1 MAQDRVIRKLAAILA
16 ADIAGYSRLMGADE
30 EGTLARLKSHR
41 RELID
46 PKVAEFNGRVVKTTG
61 DGALVEFASAV
72 DAVRCAVDIQRTMAE
87 GNAGMKPEER
97 IEFRMGINV
106 GHVIFDADDLYGDG
120 VNVAARL
127 ESLADPGGIY
137 VSRAVRDQV
146 RDRLPL
152 ELEDLGER
160 SVKNIE
166 RPVRVFKVKWTA
178 SGGAP
183 APRLSDKPSVAVLPF
198 TNMSGDPE
206 QEYFSDGISE
216 DVITDLSKISGLIV
230 IARNSSFVYKG
241 KAVSVPQVSRELGVR
256 YVLEGSVRKSG
267 NRVRVNA
274 QLIDGV
280 TGAHSWAERYD
291 RDLTDIFTVQDDL
304 TKEIV
309 GALALKLTRADKERL
324 DHRSTTSVEAYEY
337 FLRGREQMWLLTR
350 TGCDR
355 TKELIAR
362 AIEIDPN
369 FSAAYAVIGF
379 VAMLEYINGWSKY
392 PEEKLEEAHALAEK
406 AVRLDDREPF
416 AHMVL
421 GAALLWMREHERS
434 IAETERA
441 LALEPNFAAARIS
454 LGLEMHYA
462 GRYEEALG
470 EFDRGLRLDPHF
482 PDGFLHFLAQTNLH
496 LGRYDEA
503 ADYARQRIARNP
515 QTDASRVLLAA
526 CFGHLGRAD
535 EARAEWREMMRINP
549 SYSFAHRRRVLPYK
563 DPAQINV
570 IVEGLAKAGIEV

>member
-1 MAQDRVIRKLAAILA
+1 MAQDRVDRKLAAILA
-16 ADIAGYSRLMGADE
+16 ADVAGYSRLMGGDE

-46 PKVAEFNGRVVKTTG
+46 PKVAEFHGRIVKTTG

-72 DAVRCAVDIQRTMAE
+72 DAVRCAVDIQRAMADRNS
-87 GNAGMKPEER
+87 GVKPEQR
-97 IEFRMGINV
+97 IEFRIGINV
-106 GHVIFDADDLYGDG
+106 GDVIFDSDDLYGDG

-127 ESLADPGGIY
+127 EALADPGGIY

-146 RDRLPL
+146 RDKLAF
-152 ELEDLGER
+152 ELEDLGEQ

-166 RPVRVFKVKWTA
+166 RPVRIFKVKWTPL
-178 SGGAP
+178 GGVP
-183 APRLSDKPSVAVLPF
+183 APRLSDKPSIAVLPF

-274 QLIDGV
+274 QLIDGA

-355 TKELIAR
+355 AKELIAR

-379 VAMLEYINGWSKY
+379 VAMLEYINGWSPK
-392 PEEKLEEAHALAEK
+392 PDDRLKEAYELAEK

-421 GAALLWMREHERS
+421 GSALLWMREHER
-434 IAETERA
+434 AMLETERA
-441 LALEPNFAAARIS
+441 LALDPNFAAARIS
-454 LGLEMHYA
+454 LGLEMHYS
-462 GRYEEALG
+462 GRYEEALV
-470 EFDRGLRLDPHF
+470 EFDRALQLDPHF
-482 PDGFLHFLAQTNLH
+482 PEAVLQFLAQTNLH

-515 QTDASRVLLAA
+515 QTDASRVVLAA
-526 CFGHLGRAD
+526 CLGHLGRTD
-535 EARAEWREMMRINP
+535 EAQAEWRDMMRINP
-549 SYSFAHRRRVLPYK
+549 SYSFEHRRRVLPYK
-563 DPAQINV
+563 DPAQINAL
-570 IVEGLAKAGIEV
+570 VEGLAKAGIEV